1 MLQLLSTIDHEF
13 PTSKQD
19 LSKEIQEY
27 HQYRDDLY
35 SIDGVI
41 LYKDCIV
48 IPPSI
53 QEDILDIL
61 HSAHQSISPMLSRT
75 METVFWPGFTK
86 AIHVCQNCC
95 TDCYRN
101 TPSQPHH
108 HHSQFRPQ
116 ATLFNVFVA
125 ISSIIKVPKF
135 LLPLITIRTG
145 PQLRWHMKTL
155 WA

>member
-86 AIHVCQNCC
+86 AIHVCQNCLL
-95 TDCYRN
+95 TAIVIHLPNHITIIASSGPRLPFSMYLW
-101 TPSQPHH
+101 
-108 HHSQFRPQ
+108 QF
-116 ATLFNVFVA
+116 
-125 ISSIIKVPKF
+125 
-135 LLPLITIRTG
+135 LPLSRC
-145 PQLRWHMKTL
+145 PNSCCH
-155 WA
+155 